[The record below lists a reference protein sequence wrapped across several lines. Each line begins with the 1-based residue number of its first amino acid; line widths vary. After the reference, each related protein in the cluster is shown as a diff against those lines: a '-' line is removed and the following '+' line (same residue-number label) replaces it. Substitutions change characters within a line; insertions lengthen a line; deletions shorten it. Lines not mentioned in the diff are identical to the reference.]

1 MTPRRSG
8 FLSAVQGRRARPL
21 ARAVSWLTVLAL
33 LAMMVMPL
41 AGALAGPANGATLVT
56 ICSDHGIEQIALDAE
71 GRSIPLQKAHHHHRA
86 CPFCVSHAGAAPL
99 PAAVVVPAPLPPA
112 DSQVAEFA
120 DIGFVPPPLFLS
132 GRETRAPP
140 AAAL

>member
-1 MTPRRSG
+1 MTPRHTG

-21 ARAVSWLTVLAL
+21 ARAVSWLATLAL

-56 ICSDHGIEQIALDAE
+56 ICSDHGIEQVALDAE

-86 CPFCVSHAGAAPL
+86 CPFCVSHSGAAPL
-99 PAAVVVPAPLPPA
+99 PTAVIVPTPLSPAGITAVEFADSGFVPAP
-112 DSQVAEFA
+112 V
-120 DIGFVPPPLFLS
+120 FLS

-140 AAAL
+140 APVI